1 MNRLFPIPGFE
12 AGNDFFE
19 IGLMAAASADFAA
32 AMGRRIAES
41 LDSIAA
47 DYSPGITPP
56 AAAAPRP
63 RA

>member
-32 AMGRRIAES
+32 AMGQRLAEAS
-41 LDSIAA
+41 AVVAVAA
-47 DYSPGITPP
+47 DANHRDEHGRGGEQ
-56 AAAAPRP
+56 A
-63 RA
+63 